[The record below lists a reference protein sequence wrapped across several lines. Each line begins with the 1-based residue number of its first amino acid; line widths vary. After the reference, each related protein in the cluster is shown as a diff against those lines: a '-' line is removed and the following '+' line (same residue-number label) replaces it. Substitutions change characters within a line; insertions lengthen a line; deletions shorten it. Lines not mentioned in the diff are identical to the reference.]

1 MIERIGG
8 SPIKPALIVAASFLL
23 GGGLAYTAYDLRAEN
38 STLRAQQATAER
50 MRAQLLEQT
59 ELNTRQRLEFETQIG
74 LLQEQLLSSSS
85 RLSSLSSALSEAR
98 DRIDPDYT
106 ELVEQARQEVA
117 QQTAQEPRSPG
128 GGGLAGFSDPATARI
143 RAAENTPN
151 IYGEYL
157 DSLGVNAAE
166 RQAIQDA
173 MVESGAARYQLL
185 GVLLAG
191 NLSAEQAATVFGANG
206 LANGLT
212 DVLSQQQLNDLTLYD
227 LLVRQDTVRQV
238 YGSNLAKTGGAIN
251 GITQDQVLDVLV
263 DELFSEQNNLG
274 AIVADDGSMITAYN
288 DQLAAYD
295 RARERLADELNAEQM
310 SQLDRFIESQSSGV
324 DVILEANRDP
334 SGRMAIRNARIG
346 LDNLP
351 Q

>member
-1 MIERIGG
+1 
-8 SPIKPALIVAASFLL
+8 
-23 GGGLAYTAYDLRAEN
+23 
-38 STLRAQQATAER
+38 
-50 MRAQLLEQT
+50 
-59 ELNTRQRLEFETQIG
+59 
-74 LLQEQLLSSSS
+74 
-85 RLSSLSSALSEAR
+85 
-98 DRIDPDYT
+98 
-106 ELVEQARQEVA
+106 
-117 QQTAQEPRSPG
+117 
-128 GGGLAGFSDPATARI
+128 
-143 RAAENTPN
+143 
-151 IYGEYL
+151 
-157 DSLGVNAAE
+157 
-166 RQAIQDA
+166 

-251 GITQDQVLDVLV
+251 GVTQDQVLDVLV